1 MHVLKTLIAAT
12 AILAT
17 VACSK
22 EAPPTSATNPSA
34 PKTQAATDEVAA
46 TSPVAAENDR
56 VCKSMFGLP
65 CNALIHMLGPMN
77 AELRKETRAC
87 VMETVS
93 VYVSGKWIADNK
105 YQDPKTGRRYGDH
118 CIAVSL

>member
-1 MHVLKTLIAAT
+1 MHVLKALITAT
-12 AILAT
+12 AVMAL

-22 EAPPTSATNPSA
+22 AAPPTGTVTPSA
-34 PKTQAATDEVAA
+34 PQTQPATGQAASA
-46 TSPVAAENDR
+46 SPVAIENDR

-65 CNALIHMLGPMN
+65 CNALVHMLGPMN

-87 VMETVS
+87 VRETVS
-93 VYVSGKWIADNK
+93 VYVSGKWVADNK
-105 YQDPKTGRRYGDH
+105 YQDPKTGVRYGDH